1 VDIKFLVQPKLA
13 IGLISA
19 LVVAL
24 PQQVL
29 AQEEAIEEI
38 VTTGTRA
45 QARSVE
51 DSPAPV
57 DVLGGEYFQ
66 NQGDTDLQNLVRNI
80 VPSYNV
86 NVQPI
91 SDAATVVRPANLRGL
106 APDHTLVLINGKRRH
121 RASVIYWL
129 GNGVA
134 NGAQGPDI
142 SMIPSIA
149 LKQVEV
155 LRDGAAAQYGSDA
168 IAGVM
173 NFILK
178 DDAEGLMVEGKWG
191 QYQEGDGDKYSIAAN
206 LGLPLTD
213 AGYAN
218 FSFEYGESDP
228 TNRSVQRDDAAALV
242 AAGNTAVLNPAQIW
256 GSPLIEDD
264 IKFWG
269 NLGLD
274 LGNGNFAY
282 AFGNHSEKFV
292 DGGFYFRNPD
302 TRSAVFAVNLS
313 NPNWV
318 DGVAL
323 PGFEDEP
330 EAVDVRL
337 VGDLGPLGAPG
348 NCPAEFLDPQVTS
361 QAGEPFTFTGVV
373 GGVTSGPNADQL
385 EAILADP
392 NCFVFNSL
400 FPGGFTP
407 RFGGDVSD
415 QSLVAGVRG
424 EFGNGLRWD
433 FSAGFGRNEVDFFIR
448 NTVNASLGP
457 ATPTSFDPGNYTQ
470 LENMVNVDFGYSPTD
485 NTNIAFGAEYRL
497 EQFEITV
504 GQEESFVI
512 GPLAPQGFSAASN
525 GFPGFSNIAGGKF
538 DRRNTAVYVDGEWE
552 PTDSLLLGAAVRFE
566 DFQDFGTT
574 TNYKVAANWR
584 ITDNFGVR
592 GTASTGFKAPTP
604 GQSNAFNVST
614 EFDLAIQELVNNGT
628 VPSTTAVAQLRG
640 GRPLEPE
647 ESTNFT
653 LGTFFN
659 LGNLDVTIDFFKVDV
674 DDRLNLSQNFQ
685 LTQEEIDDLIEQGI
699 TSAGNL
705 QNFRFFV
712 NDFDTETEGFDVVAT
727 YPIEWSNASTDLS
740 LSFNNTTTTVSRFNP
755 VTIDDT
761 RILQI
766 EKGLPETRYNL
777 QANHFWNNWRFLGR
791 ISYYDDWYDS
801 EDGEFYSGKSILDL
815 EAAYTWNDNTT
826 IVLGMQNALDETP
839 DDNPGAAAGVG
850 NKYSQYSPFG
860 FNGGFWY
867 LRLTW
872 HAM

>member
-1 VDIKFLVQPKLA
+1 VNINFTKQPKVA
-13 IGLISA
+13 ISLISA
-19 LVVAL
+19 LLVAL
-24 PQQVL
+24 PQQAL
-29 AQEEAIEEI
+29 AQEESIEEI

-45 QARSVE
+45 KARSVE

-57 DVLGGEYFQ
+57 DVLSGEYFT

-121 RASVIYWL
+121 RAAVIYWL

-178 DDAEGLMVEGKWG
+178 DDAEGLTVEGKWG
-191 QYQEGDGDKYSIAAN
+191 QYQEGDGDKYSVAAN

-228 TNRSVQRDDAAALV
+228 TSRSVQRDDAAALI
-242 AAGNTAVLNPAQIW
+242 AAGNTDVLNPAQIW

-264 IKFWG
+264 MKFWG

-274 LGNGNFAY
+274 LGGGGFAY
-282 AFGNHSEKFV
+282 AFGNYSKKFV
-292 DGGFYFRNPD
+292 DGGFYFRNPN
-302 TRSAVFAVNLS
+302 TRSAVFS
-313 NPNWV
+313 GD
-318 DGVAL
+318 DGETL
-323 PGFEDEP
+323 
-330 EAVDVRL
+330 L
-337 VGDLGPLGAPG
+337 IGDLQLAEGGPPAG
-348 NCPAEFLDPQVTS
+348 CPTVAITNDVPDPTALAEVFARD
-361 QAGEPFTFTGVV
+361 E
-373 GGVTSGPNADQL
+373 
-385 EAILADP
+385 
-392 NCFVFNSL
+392 CFSFQEI

-415 QSLVAGVRG
+415 TSLTAGVRG
-424 EFGNGLRWD
+424 EMDNGLRWD
-433 FSAGFGRNEVDFFIR
+433 FSAGVGRNNVDFFIR

-457 ATPTSFDPGNYTQ
+457 ATPVSFDPGAYTQ
-470 LENMVNVDFGYSPTD
+470 LEQMVNLDFGFSPTD
-485 NTNIAFGAEYRL
+485 NTNLAFGAEYRL
-497 EQFEITV
+497 EEFEITV
-504 GQEESFVI
+504 GQEESFLI

-538 DRRNTAVYVDGEWE
+538 DRRNTAVYLDGEWE

-584 ITDNFGVR
+584 ITDNFGLR

-614 EFDLAIQELVNNGT
+614 EFDLVAQELVNNGT

-659 LGNLDVTIDFFKVDV
+659 VGNLDITVDFFKVDV

-712 NDFDTETEGFDVVAT
+712 NDFDTETEGFDIVAT
-727 YPIEWSNASTDLS
+727 YPLEWSNASTDLS
-740 LSFNNTTTTVSRFNP
+740 LAYNQTTTEVAKFNP

-766 EKGLPETRYNL
+766 EKGLPESRWNL

-815 EAAYTWNDNTT
+815 EAAYTWRENTT

-839 DDNPGAAAGVG
+839 DENPSAAAGVG

>member
-1 VDIKFLVQPKLA
+1 MNFTKQPKLA

-29 AQEEAIEEI
+29 AQEESIEEI

-282 AFGNHSEKFV
+282 MYGNHSEKFV

-337 VGDLGPLGAPG
+337 VAPVHAEDL
-348 NCPAEFLDPQVTS
+348 
-361 QAGEPFTFTGVV
+361 EPVV
-373 GGVTSGPNADQL
+373 NDRVEVVHVERHAD
-385 EAILADP
+385 
-392 NCFVFNSL
+392 
-400 FPGGFTP
+400 
-407 RFGGDVSD
+407 DVV
-415 QSLVAGVRG
+415 LNGVRG
-424 EFGNGLRWD
+424 
-433 FSAGFGRNEVDFFIR
+433 V
-448 NTVNASLGP
+448 
-457 ATPTSFDPGNYTQ
+457 
-470 LENMVNVDFGYSPTD
+470 
-485 NTNIAFGAEYRL
+485 AE
-497 EQFEITV
+497 
-504 GQEESFVI
+504 
-512 GPLAPQGFSAASN
+512 
-525 GFPGFSNIAGGKF
+525 
-538 DRRNTAVYVDGEWE
+538 
-552 PTDSLLLGAAVRFE
+552 LLDARV
-566 DFQDFGTT
+566 
-574 TNYKVAANWR
+574 
-584 ITDNFGVR
+584 
-592 GTASTGFKAPTP
+592 
-604 GQSNAFNVST
+604 
-614 EFDLAIQELVNNGT
+614 
-628 VPSTTAVAQLRG
+628 
-640 GRPLEPE
+640 
-647 ESTNFT
+647 
-653 LGTFFN
+653 
-659 LGNLDVTIDFFKVDV
+659 
-674 DDRLNLSQNFQ
+674 
-685 LTQEEIDDLIEQGI
+685 
-699 TSAGNL
+699 
-705 QNFRFFV
+705 
-712 NDFDTETEGFDVVAT
+712 
-727 YPIEWSNASTDLS
+727 
-740 LSFNNTTTTVSRFNP
+740 
-755 VTIDDT
+755 
-761 RILQI
+761 
-766 EKGLPETRYNL
+766 
-777 QANHFWNNWRFLGR
+777 
-791 ISYYDDWYDS
+791 
-801 EDGEFYSGKSILDL
+801 
-815 EAAYTWNDNTT
+815 
-826 IVLGMQNALDETP
+826 
-839 DDNPGAAAGVG
+839 
-850 NKYSQYSPFG
+850 
-860 FNGGFWY
+860 
-867 LRLTW
+867 
-872 HAM
+872 

>member
-1 VDIKFLVQPKLA
+1 VDIKFTGQPQLA

-24 PQQVL
+24 PQQTL
-29 AQEEAIEEI
+29 AQEESIEEI

-121 RASVIYWL
+121 RAAVIYWL

-178 DDAEGLMVEGKWG
+178 DDAEGLTVEGKWG
-191 QYQEGDGDKYSIAAN
+191 QYQEGDGDKYSVAAN

-228 TNRSVQRDDAAALV
+228 TSRSVQRDDAAALI
-242 AAGNTAVLNPAQIW
+242 AAGNTDVLNPAQVW

-264 IKFWG
+264 MKLWG

-282 AFGNHSEKFV
+282 AFGNYSKKFV
-292 DGGFYFRNPD
+292 DGGFYFRNPN
-302 TRSAVFAVNLS
+302 TRSAVFS
-313 NPNWV
+313 GD
-318 DGVAL
+318 DGESL
-323 PGFEDEP
+323 
-330 EAVDVRL
+330 L
-337 VGDLGPLGAPG
+337 IGDLQLAEGGAPAG
-348 NCPAEFLDPQVTS
+348 CPAVPITNNVPDPT
-361 QAGEPFTFTGVV
+361 A
-373 GGVTSGPNADQL
+373 
-385 EAILADP
+385 LAEVFARDE
-392 NCFVFNSL
+392 CFSFQEI

-415 QSLVAGVRG
+415 ASLTAGVRG
-424 EFGNGLRWD
+424 EMDNGLRWD

-457 ATPTSFDPGNYTQ
+457 ATPTSFDPGAYTQ
-470 LENMVNVDFGYSPTD
+470 FENMVNLDFGYSPTD

-497 EQFEITV
+497 EEFEITV
-504 GQEESFVI
+504 GQEESFLI

-604 GQSNAFNVST
+604 GQSNAYNVST
-614 EFDLAIQELVNNGT
+614 EFDLVAQELVNNGT

-659 LGNLDVTIDFFKVDV
+659 VGNLDITVDFFKVDV
-674 DDRLNLSQNFQ
+674 EDRLNLSQNFQ
-685 LTQEEIDDLIEQGI
+685 LTQEEIDDLIEEGI

-712 NDFDTETEGFDVVAT
+712 NDFDTETEGFDIVAT
-727 YPIEWSNASTDLS
+727 YPLEWSNASTDIS
-740 LSFNNTTTTVSRFNP
+740 LAFNNTTTKVASFNP

-766 EKGLPETRYNL
+766 EKGLPETRWNL
-777 QANHFWNNWRFLGR
+777 QANHFWGNWRFLGR
-791 ISYYDDWYDS
+791 VSYYDDWYDS

-815 EAAYTWNDNTT
+815 EAAYTWRENTT

-839 DDNPGAAAGVG
+839 DENPGAAAGVG

>member
-1 VDIKFLVQPKLA
+1 VGNSLQEKIVNINFTKQPKVA
-13 IGLISA
+13 ISLISA

-24 PQQVL
+24 PQQAF
-29 AQEEAIEEI
+29 AQEESIEEI

-45 QARSVE
+45 KARSVE

-178 DDAEGLMVEGKWG
+178 DDAEGLTVEGRWG
-191 QYQEGDGDKYSIAAN
+191 QYQEGDGDKYAVAAN

-228 TNRSVQRDDAAALV
+228 TSRSVQRDDAAALI
-242 AAGNTAVLNPAQIW
+242 AAGNTNVLNPAQVW

-292 DGGFYFRNPD
+292 DGGFYFRNPN
-302 TRSAVFAVNLS
+302 TRAAVFS
-313 NPNWV
+313 G
-318 DGVAL
+318 DGGETL
-323 PGFEDEP
+323 
-330 EAVDVRL
+330 L
-337 VGDLGPLGAPG
+337 VGDLQLAEGGAPAG
-348 NCPAEFLDPQVTS
+348 CPTVAITDNVPDPVALAEVFARD
-361 QAGEPFTFTGVV
+361 E
-373 GGVTSGPNADQL
+373 
-385 EAILADP
+385 
-392 NCFVFNSL
+392 CFSFQEI

-424 EFGNGLRWD
+424 EMDNGLRWD

-470 LENMVNVDFGYSPTD
+470 LENMVNLDFGYSPTD

-497 EQFEITV
+497 EEFQITV
-504 GQEESFVI
+504 GQEESFLI

-538 DRRNTAVYVDGEWE
+538 DRRNTGFYVDGEWE

-584 ITDNFGVR
+584 ITDNFGLR

-614 EFDLAIQELVNNGT
+614 EFDLVNQELVNNGT
-628 VPSTTAVAQLRG
+628 VPSTTAVAELRG

-647 ESTNFT
+647 ESTNYT

-659 LGNLDVTIDFFKVDV
+659 FGNLDVTIDFFKVDV
-674 DDRLNLSQNFQ
+674 EDRLNLSQNFQ

-727 YPIEWSNASTDLS
+727 YPLEWSNSSTDLS
-740 LSFNNTTTTVSRFNP
+740 LSFNQTTTTVSKFNP

-801 EDGEFYSGKSILDL
+801 EDGQFYSGKSILDL
-815 EAAYTWNDNTT
+815 EAAYTWRDNTT

-839 DDNPGAAAGVG
+839 DENPGAAAGVG